1 MPTLYLE
8 TSEDGALR
16 QRIEI
21 GPHQLF
27 ADMNTLAGGQDSAP
41 DPHDLF
47 DASLAACKALTLMLY
62 AKQHNIP
69 LQRVSID
76 LQRDA
81 SQERAK
87 IYALDVGL
95 QLIGPLSD
103 DERQKLLV
111 IADKCPIHKLMSQAT
126 INIHTHLVSED

>member
-1 MPTLYLE
+1 MSTLYLE
-8 TSEDGALR
+8 TTEDGALR
-16 QRIEI
+16 QRIDI
-21 GPHQLF
+21 GQHQLF
-27 ADMNTLAGGQDSAP
+27 ADMNVLAGGQDSAP

-87 IYALDVGL
+87 IYALDIGL

-103 DERQKLLV
+103 EERQKLLL

-126 INIHTHLVSED
+126 INIHTHLINED

>member
-1 MPTLYLE
+1 MSTLYLE
-8 TSEDGALR
+8 TTEDGALR
-16 QRIEI
+16 QRIDI
-21 GPHQLF
+21 GQHQLF
-27 ADMNTLAGGQDSAP
+27 ADMNVLAGGQDSAP

-69 LQRVSID
+69 LQRVSIN

-87 IYALDVGL
+87 IYALDIGL

-103 DERQKLLV
+103 EERQKLLL

-126 INIHTHLVSED
+126 INIHTHLINED

>member
-8 TSEDGALR
+8 TTEDGALR
-16 QRIEI
+16 QRIDI
-21 GPHQLF
+21 GQHQLF
-27 ADMNTLAGGQDSAP
+27 ADMNVLTGGQDSAP

-87 IYALDVGL
+87 IYALDIGL

>member
-1 MPTLYLE
+1 MSTLYLE
-8 TSEDGALR
+8 TTEDGALR
-16 QRIEI
+16 QRIDI
-21 GPHQLF
+21 GQHQLF
-27 ADMNTLAGGQDSAP
+27 ADMNVLAGGQDSAP

-87 IYALDVGL
+87 IYALDIGL

-103 DERQKLLV
+103 EERLKLLL

-126 INIHTHLVSED
+126 INIYTHLINED

>member
-1 MPTLYLE
+1 MPTLHLE
-8 TSEDGALR
+8 TTEDGTLR
-16 QRIEI
+16 QCIDI

-76 LQRDA
+76 LQRDT

-95 QLIGPLSD
+95 QLIGALSEN
-103 DERQKLLV
+103 ERQKLLI
-111 IADKCPIHKLMSQAT
+111 IADKCPIHKLMNQAT
-126 INIHTHLVSED
+126 INIHTHLITEH

>member
-1 MPTLYLE
+1 MSTLYLE
-8 TSEDGALR
+8 TTEDGTLR
-16 QRIEI
+16 QRIDI
-21 GPHQLF
+21 GQHQLF
-27 ADMNTLAGGQDSAP
+27 ADMNVLAGGQDSAP

-69 LQRVSID
+69 LQRVSIN

-87 IYALDVGL
+87 IYALDIGL

-103 DERQKLLV
+103 EERQKLLL

-126 INIHTHLVSED
+126 INIYIHLINED

>member
-1 MPTLYLE
+1 MSTLYLE
-8 TSEDGALR
+8 TTEDGALR
-16 QRIEI
+16 QRIDI
-21 GPHQLF
+21 GQHQQF
-27 ADMNTLAGGQDSAP
+27 ADMNVLAGGQDSAP

-69 LQRVSID
+69 LQRVSIN

-87 IYALDVGL
+87 IYALDIGL

-103 DERQKLLV
+103 EERQKLLL

-126 INIHTHLVSED
+126 INIYTHLINED

>member
-1 MPTLYLE
+1 MSTLYLE
-8 TSEDGALR
+8 TTEDGALR
-16 QRIEI
+16 QRIDI
-21 GPHQLF
+21 GQHQLF
-27 ADMNTLAGGQDSAP
+27 ADMNVLAGGQDSAP

-103 DERQKLLV
+103 EERLKLLL

-126 INIHTHLVSED
+126 INIHTHLINED

>member
-1 MPTLYLE
+1 MATLHLE

-27 ADMNTLAGGQDSAP
+27 ADMGVVSGGLDSAP

-95 QLIGPLSD
+95 QLIGPLSEE
-103 DERQKLLV
+103 ERQKLLV

-126 INIHTHLVSED
+126 INIHTHLVNED

>member
-1 MPTLYLE
+1 MSTLYLE
-8 TSEDGALR
+8 TTEDGALR
-16 QRIEI
+16 QRIDI
-21 GPHQLF
+21 GQHQLF
-27 ADMNTLAGGQDSAP
+27 ADMNVLAGGQDSAP

-69 LQRVSID
+69 LQRVSIN

-87 IYALDVGL
+87 IYALDIGL

-103 DERQKLLV
+103 EERQKLLL

-126 INIHTHLVSED
+126 INIYTHLINED